1 MSSMSS
7 RPKTNLPDFGSGE
20 RPAHLRLSAQDRLL
34 DELSYR
40 IDLQTRREPMRN
52 GADEAGKHAGL
63 EVGRADHA
71 CPDCAGFRVWLVQ
84 VAELLCQAF
93 VEGEDGG
100 L

>member
-1 MSSMSS
+1 MSF
-7 RPKTNLPDFGSGE
+7 RPKTNLPNFGSGE
-20 RPAHLRLSAQDRLL
+20 RPSHLRLSAEDRLL
-34 DELSYR
+34 DEVSHR

-63 EVGRADHA
+63 EVGRADNA
-71 CPDCAGFRVWLVQ
+71 RSDGAGFRMWLVQ